1 MNRNKVK
8 MVCNENINS
17 ISYFFLNEGFKWVRV
32 SNSSELSRKEYTLTT
47 IKEKITDILRI
58 INDIYNPGNRGVDIY
73 FEGSD
78 DDFCI
83 LCNAIKRDYLEDN
96 ITCKHEKTKIA
107 VVGKIGSGKTTLI
120 TELEKFLNVHYEK
133 CLNKEYVTYSDK
145 KGNTEWYELG
155 GIDLGK
161 ENIEQTK
168 NVIDKLAI
176 NGLTKV
182 VYCFST
188 SKIEE
193 LEENIILYIRDT
205 HPEIEILI
213 TLTSCI
219 YDEAQLFAEQLSTN
233 LNQMKVIPILAKE
246 LKTRGGVIPSFGLDQ
261 IVRYIYEGK

>member
-8 MVCNENINS
+8 IVCNENINS
-17 ISYFFLNEGFKWVRV
+17 ISYYFLNEGSKWVRV
-32 SNSSELSRKEYTLTT
+32 SNSSELSRKEYTFTT
-47 IKEKITDILRI
+47 IKEKTTDILRI
-58 INDIYNPGNRGVDIY
+58 INEIYNPGNRGVDIY

-83 LCNAIKRDYLEDN
+83 LCNAIKRNYLEDY
-96 ITCKHEKTKIA
+96 ITCKLEKTKIA

-120 TELEKFLNVHYEK
+120 TELEKLLNVHYEISK
-133 CLNKEYVTYSDK
+133 NKEYVTYSDK
-145 KGNTEWYELG
+145 KGNTEWYELN

-168 NVIDKLAI
+168 ALIDKFAK
-176 NGLTKV
+176 NGLTTV

-188 SKIEE
+188 SKIEK
-193 LEENIILYIRDT
+193 LEENVIQYIKET
-205 HPEIEILI
+205 YPEIEILI

-233 LNQMKVIPILAKE
+233 LNQTKVIPILAKE
-246 LKTRGGVIPSFGLDQ
+246 LKTREGIIPAFGLDQ
-261 IVRYIYEGK
+261 IVRYIFEGK